1 MAKIHDRIVEFNITL
16 NAAADTLAVDSIKY
30 YRDRGQ
36 LDAANGKTLAQSG
49 GTAAVSGVEVTL
61 GETMPP
67 PTHCRFVFAN
77 F

>member
-1 MAKIHDRIVEFNITL
+1 MAKAHDRIIEFNITL
-16 NAAADTLAVDSIKY
+16 NAAADTLAVDSVKY

-36 LDAANGKTLAQSG
+36 LDANNGYTLAISG
-49 GTAAVSGVEVTL
+49 GSAAVSPKEVSL

-67 PTHCRFVFAN
+67 PTHARFKFTA

>member
-1 MAKIHDRIVEFNITL
+1 MAKSHDRIVEFNITL
-16 NAAADTLAVDSIKY
+16 SAAGDTLQVDSVKY

-36 LDAANGKTLAQSG
+36 LDASNGFALAISG
-49 GTAAVSGVEVTL
+49 GAAGVSPKEISL

-67 PTHCRFVFAN
+67 PTHVRFVFAN